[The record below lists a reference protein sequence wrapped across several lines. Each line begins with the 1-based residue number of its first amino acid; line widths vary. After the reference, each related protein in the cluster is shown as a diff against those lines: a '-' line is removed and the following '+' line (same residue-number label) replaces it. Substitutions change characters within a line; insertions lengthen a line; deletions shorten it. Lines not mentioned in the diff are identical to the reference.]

1 MASLPLPVYTGG
13 AQVLVTHPQQKKTSV
28 ALSPSSP
35 HPLIAHIVLVA
46 LVPKPWFLVPVC
58 YVPVQVPV
66 VGTQCPVGPV
76 CVFPH
81 SHSPMVVGLCS
92 VILYRRF
99 WVPLHQSPI
108 STCPAGLPQA
118 LRPATHLPIFFSGW
132 RGHSPV
138 MSQQH
143 HSTPSAVLVEGPRM
157 SSESHPLSGIL
168 PTIQSLL
175 PARVSPAQGISP
187 SLEGQFSLL
196 ALHQRSPP

>member
-1 MASLPLPVYTGG
+1 M
-13 AQVLVTHPQQKKTSV
+13 
-28 ALSPSSP
+28 
-35 HPLIAHIVLVA
+35 
-46 LVPKPWFLVPVC
+46 
-58 YVPVQVPV
+58 
-66 VGTQCPVGPV
+66 GTQCPVGPV
-76 CVFPH
+76 CVFPC

-118 LRPATHLPIFFSGW
+118 LSPATHLPIFFLGGMVKLRLCHKSI
-132 RGHSPV
+132 
-138 MSQQH
+138 
-143 HSTPSAVLVEGPRM
+143 TPLPQLSWLKVLACLLNLI
-157 SSESHPLSGIL
+157 LSRIL

-175 PARVSPAQGISP
+175 PARVSPAQSISP

>member
-1 MASLPLPVYTGG
+1 MASLTLPEYTGG
-13 AQVLVTHPQQKKTSV
+13 AQVLATHPQQKKTSV

-46 LVPKPWFLVPVC
+46 LVPKPWFLVPVF

-76 CVFPH
+76 CVFPR

-118 LRPATHLPIFFSGW
+118 LSPATHLPIFFLDGTVILLLCHKSI
-132 RGHSPV
+132 
-138 MSQQH
+138 
-143 HSTPSAVLVEGPRM
+143 TPLLQLSWLKVLACLLNLILCLGFFLQFN
-157 SSESHPLSGIL
+157 LSCL
-168 PTIQSLL
+168 PEL
-175 PARVSPAQGISP
+175 AQ
-187 SLEGQFSLL
+187 LRAYATQFSPFT
-196 ALHQRSPP
+196 LHQ